1 MPYDVFINR
10 LLCALVAGL
19 LIGAERQ
26 MRKRNAGLAVNAMVA
41 VGACLFILLS
51 ESVIQT
57 AIKSGGLVNNDNLR
71 VLSQVVTGVG
81 FLGAGAIMKDGFT
94 IHGLNSAATVWCSVL
109 YSIFS
114 KLPILILNPFLRIS
128 INPTNC

>member
-57 AIKSGGLVNNDNLR
+57 AIKSG
-71 VLSQVVTGVG
+71 
-81 FLGAGAIMKDGFT
+81 I
-94 IHGLNSAATVWCSVL
+94 
-109 YSIFS
+109 
-114 KLPILILNPFLRIS
+114 
-128 INPTNC
+128 